1 MYGMGETEL
10 ERQTRLQADADAER
24 AISTLRDAQIGSLPE
39 ITVKGNPTV
48 FYILTAA
55 ILTGLLFP
63 LGSKRRSLW
72 LLFLFLPSVLGAQ
85 QWQQQVVSG
94 GDTFTVYGKYATTT
108 VVTVDSMVKKLP
120 PVILG
125 VFYGPTAG
133 FDKSPLAPFTASGGE
148 SAAKPQWLLDKIAEA
163 RTRKAPFI
171 ANLPCG
177 SHNVS
182 NLGNCLTLVN
192 GVAIFSQARFDSALA
207 TYNTPQVKAAVAQAV
222 TDTILLGINIMDEPW
237 VTAATSGDGN
247 TWGPPGTMTR
257 ARVDSLCTKAKTVF
271 GSTVPI
277 GTSDQT
283 KWQRTGPWKVC
294 DIGIAQYSY
303 RFGNV
308 VAWRDSILAIST
320 AQKYGSVFSI
330 NWING
335 GTQDRNGPWDCPG
348 SVKGQRSPNCQ
359 MTPAQLDTTSA
370 FLPQKTCGVYTAW
383 RYDQARMALP
393 GYPAS
398 FTLQAQH
405 AAELPRVLCKVR

>member
-24 AISTLRDAQIGSLPE
+24 AITALRDSQIGSLPE
-39 ITVKGNPTV
+39 ITVKGDPTMW
-48 FYILTAA
+48 YILTAA
-55 ILTGLLFP
+55 LLTGLFFP

-72 LLFLFLPSVLGAQ
+72 LLVMFLPSMLSAQ

-125 VFYGPTAG
+125 VFYGPTAA
-133 FDKSPLAPFTASGGE
+133 FDKTPPLTPFNASGGE
-148 SAAKPQWLLDKIAEA
+148 STARPKWLLDEIARA
-163 RTRKAPFI
+163 RNLKAPFI
-171 ANLPCG
+171 AALPCG
-177 SHNVS
+177 SHNQS

-192 GVAIFSQARFDSALA
+192 GVATFSQQRFDSALA
-207 TYNTPQVKAAVAQAV
+207 LFNTPEIKAAVAQAV
-222 TDTILLGINIMDEPW
+222 KDTILLGVNIMDEPW
-237 VTAATSGDGN
+237 VSGGGDGN

-257 ARVDSLCTKAKTVF
+257 ARVDSLCAKAKATL
-271 GSTVPI
+271 GQTVPV

-283 KWQRTGPWKVC
+283 KWQRTGTWKVC

-335 GTQDRNGPWDCPG
+335 GTQDRNGAWDCPG

-370 FLPQKTCGVYTAW
+370 FLPQKTCGVYTMW

-393 GYPAS
+393 GYPAA
-398 FTLQAQH
+398 FTLQAEH
-405 AAELPRVLCKVR
+405 AKKLPRVLCKVR